1 MRVTVYEKPTCTTCK
16 NLFTV
21 LTEKGI
27 DFEKVEYLIDPPSRE
42 KLAELVKKMNG
53 SARDIVRSK
62 EPEYKELGVDSM
74 TDDQILDTIAQ
85 HPNLLQRPIVEIDDR
100 AIVARPAE
108 RVNEIL

>member
-1 MRVTVYEKPTCTTCK
+1 MKVTVYEKPTCTTCK

-27 DFEKVEYLIDPPSRE
+27 DFEKVEYLIDPPSRD
-42 KLAELVKKMNG
+42 KLAELVRKMKG
-53 SARDIVRSK
+53 SARDLLRSK
-62 EPEYKELGVDSM
+62 EPEYKELNVESM
-74 TDDQILDTIAQ
+74 SDDQILDTIAK

>member
-1 MRVTVYEKPTCTTCK
+1 MKVTVYEKPTCTTCK

-27 DFEKVEYLIDPPSRE
+27 DFDKVEYLIDPPSRD
-42 KLAELVKKMNG
+42 KLAELVRKMKG
-53 SARDIVRSK
+53 SARDIVRAK
-62 EPEYKELGVDSM
+62 EPEYKQLNVEAMS
-74 TDDQILDTIAQ
+74 DDQILDTIAQ